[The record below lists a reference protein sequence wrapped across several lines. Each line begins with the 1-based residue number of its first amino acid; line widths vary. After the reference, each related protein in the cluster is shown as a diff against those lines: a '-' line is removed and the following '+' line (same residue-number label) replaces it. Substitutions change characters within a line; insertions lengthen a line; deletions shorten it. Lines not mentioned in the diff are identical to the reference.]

1 MERKTTYQRL
11 REAGLCVTCRA
22 PAVQGKSRCE
32 ACAKKSVER
41 ASRWYKQHKEE
52 SKEYWRKRYF
62 NNCIAGK
69 CPLCGAPA
77 EEGHTACRA
86 CMDKNKQRYHD
97 NRVAGICT
105 RCRKNAAAEGRALCL
120 DCIDK
125 LKQWRERT

>member
-22 PAVQGKSRCE
+22 PAVPGKSKCE

-41 ASRWYKQHKEE
+41 TSRWYKQHKEE
-52 SKEYWRKRYF
+52 SKAYWRKRYF

-86 CMDKNKQRYHD
+86 CMDKNKQRYHTIIALREYVHD
-97 NRVAGICT
+97 
-105 RCRKNAAAEGRALCL
+105 AAKMLLLKGMRYASIALTNLNNGGR
-120 DCIDK
+120 
-125 LKQWRERT
+125 